1 MPKPFIQKLS
11 LFSIFVLLAPIFVN
25 AQVVLPPGP
34 NLLEILDRV
43 FVFLSNIAFTVSPL
57 MIIWAA
63 LIFITAGGNPDKI
76 TKARQIILYA
86 VIGLVIILFSRGI
99 IATIQW
105 IIIGP
110 S

>member
-1 MPKPFIQKLS
+1 M
-11 LFSIFVLLAPIFVN
+11 LFPISVLLAPIFVN
-25 AQVVLPPGP
+25 AEVVLPPPIDP
-34 NLLEILDRV
+34 NIMKILDRV
-43 FVFLSNIAFTVSPL
+43 FIFLSNIAFAVVPL

-63 LIFITAGGNPDKI
+63 LIFITAGGNPEKI

-110 S
+110 T